1 MKLNETNQAGLRL
14 IPAMLL
20 VIVLAGC
27 GDERVVQVTR
37 EADNRQAEQN
47 RQIARVVNEE
57 STFRQQAA
65 KLQNDLRADQ
75 AAIAQQRDQLEAERK
90 QIASQREWAE
100 FYKPLLET
108 AGVVAVIVAVLAY
121 CGFLVRTLRNSGPA
135 DALLAEALV
144 DRILSVEQLPPPMLL
159 PPSNDTQLLAS
170 NTAGESPAST
180 AIAPRSPYVP

>member
-27 GDERVVQVTR
+27 GDDRVVQVTR

-47 RQIARVVNEE
+47 REIAKVTDDATIVH
-57 STFRQQAA
+57 QQVA
-65 KLQNDLRADQ
+65 KLENDLRDDQ
-75 AAIAQQRDQLEAERK
+75 AAIAEGRNQLEAERR

-100 FYKPLLET
+100 LYKPLLET
-108 AGVVAVIVAVLAY
+108 IGVAAVVLAVLAY
-121 CGFLVRTLRNSGPA
+121 CGFLVHTLRNSGHA

-144 DRILSVEQLPPPMLL
+144 DQILSVEQLPSPMLL
-159 PPSNDTQLLAS
+159 PPNKDTQLLAS
-170 NTAGESPAST
+170 NTAAQRPDST
-180 AIAPRSPYVP
+180 AIIPRSLRV